1 MRRNISWWLS
11 PRQGPVAAGFTAA
24 AVAARGT
31 AATEPLKLPP
41 SLRSPMNWR
50 IGKPFQLL
58 NSPVVNDDIRKRT
71 VPKSAPL
78 PPPLHQLCRSDAR
91 YVAYAAASAAASAA
105 SSPRP
110 FPAQYY
116 CTTSV
121 ISYYFA
127 VGRAILLSTVNCIFK
142 FSFSM
147 FDPLHIHELFLFSV
161 LESNWAKPF

>member
-1 MRRNISWWLS
+1 MRRDISWWLS
-11 PRQGPVAAGFTAA
+11 PWPGPVAAGFTAA
-24 AVAARGT
+24 AAARGP

-71 VPKSAPL
+71 VPKSAPSPPPAPL
-78 PPPLHQLCRSDAR
+78 PPPPHQLCRSDAR
-91 YVAYAAASAAASAA
+91 YVASAAASAAAFAA
-105 SSPRP
+105 SSPRL

-127 VGRAILLSTVNCIFK
+127 VGRAILLCTVNCIFK
-142 FSFSM
+142 FSFSYM
-147 FDPLHIHELFLFSV
+147 LDRFIVMNYLYLQY
-161 LESNWAKPF
+161 

>member
-1 MRRNISWWLS
+1 MRRDISWWLS

-24 AVAARGT
+24 AAARGP
-31 AATEPLKLPP
+31 AATEPLKLLP

-71 VPKSAPL
+71 VPKSAPSPSPPPAPL
-78 PPPLHQLCRSDAR
+78 PPPLHELCRSDAR
-91 YVAYAAASAAASAA
+91 YVASAATSAA
-105 SSPRP
+105 YSPRP
-110 FPAQYY
+110 FPTQYY

-147 FDPLHIHELFLFSV
+147 YDPLHIRE
-161 LESNWAKPF
+161 PF